1 VLSLLMGRTDT
12 TGPAGDLLGVDA
24 GPVSPQ
30 TPVHV
35 RAVLWVIT

>member
-1 VLSLLMGRTDT
+1 MGRTDT